1 MAEMVQVQKK
11 RKRDKQTKRV
21 NRSTAGTVVL
31 FIFLIIFALFM
42 VIPMWLAIV
51 NSLKPLSEL
60 WEFPPKLYV
69 RSPTFKNFTDMF
81 NIMSD
86 SLVPFTRYI
95 FNTVFITGLGTAGN
109 IILASMCAFPLA
121 KKKFPGKDWIFEVI
135 VLSLMFNGTVTA
147 IPNYIIMSSIGWIDT
162 AASLIVPAFASTLGL
177 YLMKQFMEQSV
188 PSSLLEAAR
197 IDGASQWLTFWKI
210 VMPNVKSGWLTLMIF
225 QVQSL
230 WNTNNGMYIYSEPLK
245 TLPYAISQITSGGY
259 ARAGAAA
266 AGVVVMMLVPIVV
279 FIISQSNVI
288 ETMQK
293 SGIKE

>member
-210 VMPNVKSGWLTLMIF
+210 VMPCVKPAWLTLLLLS
-225 QVQSL
+225 VQSL
-230 WNTNNGMYIYSEPLK
+230 WNLGSSTFIFSDEKK
-245 TLPYAISQITSGGY
+245 TLMYALNQIVSGGI
-259 ARAGAAA
+259 ARAGVGAA
-266 AGVVVMMLVPIVV
+266 VSVFMMIVPIGI
-279 FIISQSNVI
+279 FIFSQSNI
-288 ETMQK
+288 IDTMAT
-293 SGIKE
+293 SGMKD